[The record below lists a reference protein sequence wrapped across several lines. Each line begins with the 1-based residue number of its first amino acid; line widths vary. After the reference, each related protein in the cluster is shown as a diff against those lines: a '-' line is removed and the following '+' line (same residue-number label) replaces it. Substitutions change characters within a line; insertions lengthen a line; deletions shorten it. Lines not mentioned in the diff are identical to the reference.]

1 MQQTRQRRA
10 VRQASSV
17 LRSNRKEVSCAKRFA
32 LGAFF
37 MRRDENVETVLAKA
51 FGKPTPKQAEFL
63 QTKTRFVG
71 YGGAR
76 GGGKS
81 HAIRAKATYLA
92 FEYPGIQMLIV
103 RRSFPEL
110 HENHTKRLL
119 AVYARLPKY
128 LRPKYSDSDKVF
140 TFPWGSR
147 IKLGY
152 CNSEDDV
159 LQYQGQE
166 CDVLFL
172 DEATQLTEYQFG
184 WLCACVRGTGA
195 YPKRTYVTC
204 NPGGVGHAWVKRLFI
219 DRDFQRGEDARDY
232 TFIQARVWDNAP
244 LFTDDEGYKRT
255 LAELRKHKDGKSLT
269 EKRELA
275 KHSASYVRQL
285 ESLEPSLRRAWLE
298 GDWNVFAGQY
308 FTEFSAHT
316 HICAPFAIP
325 DGWRRSVALDYG
337 LDMLAALW
345 FAVSPAGRVYC
356 YRSIEMSDLTVSQS
370 ASAILAAQSETVEE
384 YIAPPD
390 LWNRRQDTGRS
401 AAEIFAASGVPLVK
415 SGNSRIDGW
424 LNVKEYL
431 RCDKYE
437 PRMMFFST
445 CTPLLRCLPLLRHD
459 PARPGDAA
467 TQPHDLT
474 HSPDALRYWCSR
486 RQLSPVLDTPDAA
499 NPFGQSA
506 RGADAVEDYLLG
518 GFEI

>member
-1 MQQTRQRRA
+1 MPRCRDYDKQLERMCFA
-10 VRQASSV
+10 PNG
-17 LRSNRKEVSCAKRFA
+17 LR

-37 MRRDENVETVLAKA
+37 MRRDESVEMVLSRA
-51 FGKPTPKQAEFL
+51 FGKPTPKQTAFL
-63 QTKTRFVG
+63 QAKTRFVG
-71 YGGAR
+71 YGGAK

-119 AVYARLPKY
+119 AVYARLPK
-128 LRPKYSDSDKVF
+128 LFKPKYSDSEKVF

-152 CNSEDDV
+152 CHNEDDV

-184 WLCACVRGTGA
+184 WLCACVRGTGD

-219 DRDFQRGEDARDY
+219 DRDFRHGEDACDY

-244 LFTDDEGYKRT
+244 LFANDDGYKRR
-255 LAELRKHKDGKSLT
+255 LAELRKNKDGKTLS
-269 EKRELA
+269 EKKELA
-275 KHSASYVRQL
+275 KRSASYVRQL
-285 ESLEPSLRRAWLE
+285 ESLEPSLRRAWLDGE
-298 GDWNVFAGQY
+298 WSVFAGQ
-308 FTEFSAHT
+308 FFSEYSIDKHV
-316 HICAPFAIP
+316 CAPFAIP
-325 DGWRRSVALDYG
+325 DGWRRSASLDYG
-337 LDMLAALW
+337 LDMLAVLW
-345 FAVSPAGRVYC
+345 FAVSPTGRVYC
-356 YRSIEMSDLTVSQS
+356 YRSIEISDLTVSQ
-370 ASAILAAQSETVEE
+370 AAAAIRDAQSETAEE

-401 AAEIFAASGVPLVK
+401 AAEIFAANNVPLVK
-415 SGNSRIDGW
+415 AGNSRIDGW

-431 RCDKYE
+431 RCDRGE
-437 PRMMFFST
+437 PTMMFFSS
-445 CTPLLRCLPLLRHD
+445 CIPLLKCLPLLRHD

-474 HSPDALRYWCSR
+474 HSLDALRYWCSR
-486 RQLSPVLDTPDAA
+486 RQLCPISDVLDAP
-499 NPFGQSA
+499 NLFG
-506 RGADAVEDYLLG
+506 RGCRETGTVEDYLLG
-518 GFEI
+518 GFEL